1 VELRRQIGIIRARLP
16 ILIACIVLAGGVA
29 YLITSQLPK
38 VYEAK
43 ATIVVG
49 QSLSGLNPDYNQL
62 LASQRL
68 SKTYATVATT
78 RSILE
83 KVISQLGLAV
93 SVDDLHARVV
103 ADIPQNDT
111 LLTITARDSDPDRA
125 AAIAN
130 SMAEQLIAASPS
142 IQGHQLDVQASIE
155 ADLKATQ
162 EQITTTQGQVEAL
175 TAITERT
182 ALQESQ
188 LQTLEG
194 RLVTLRSTYAA
205 LLSYSSGNASN
216 LLTVL
221 DPAVSSN
228 IPVAPR
234 PLLYTVIASILAL
247 LLVGGILFLREYLDD
262 RIKTPED
269 IQAAVGLSTL
279 GSVARMKGDGGRK
292 EMYRLATL
300 LHPRSSAAEA
310 YRTLRA
316 NTEFVSL
323 DAPIR
328 ILLVTSSMP
337 GEGKT
342 VTAANLAVAFAQAGR
357 RVVLVDADLRKPG
370 VHIIFD
376 LPNAHGFT
384 TLLRRDEASLAVAH
398 ETEQANLRVMT
409 SGPLPPNPAE
419 LLGSDRM
426 RAIVDRLATEGD
438 LIIFD
443 GPPLHG
449 VTDSAILS
457 SVADGTLLV
466 VDAGTTRRGSIRE
479 ASEVLARAGAHVF
492 GAVLNRIPRR
502 AEDEAEVYGGYF
514 SSEVGPDDVASAPKK
529 APVG

>member
-1 VELRRQIGIIRARLP
+1 VELRRQIGIIRAGFPILVASVVLAAGVAFLISSRLP
-16 ILIACIVLAGGVA
+16 KI
-29 YLITSQLPK
+29 
-38 VYEAK
+38 YEAK
-43 ATIVVG
+43 ATIIVG

-68 SKTYATVATT
+68 SMTYATVATT

-83 KVISQLGLAV
+83 KVISQLGLDMGV
-93 SVDDLHARVV
+93 EELRGSVV
-103 ADIPQNDT
+103 ADIPQSDT
-111 LLTITARDSDPDRA
+111 LLRITARDGDPSRA

-130 SMAEQLIAASPS
+130 TVADQLIAASPT
-142 IQGHQLDVQASIE
+142 IQGHQLDVQASVE

-162 EQITTTQGQVEAL
+162 EQISTTQRQVEAL
-175 TAITERT
+175 TAISGRT
-182 ALQESQ
+182 ALQEGQ

-205 LLSYSSGNASN
+205 LLAYSSGSASN

-221 DPAVSSN
+221 DRAVASN
-228 IPVAPR
+228 VPVAPR
-234 PLLYTVIASILAL
+234 PLLNTGIAAVLAL
-247 LLVGGILFLREYLDD
+247 LLVGGILFLRDYLDD
-262 RIKTPED
+262 RIKTAED
-269 IQAAVGLSTL
+269 IQVAIGLPTL
-279 GSVARMKGDGGRK
+279 GSVARMKGDRGRK

-316 NTEFVSL
+316 NTEFMSL

-328 ILLVTSSMP
+328 ILLVTSATP

-357 RVVLVDADLRKPG
+357 QVVLIDADLRKPG

-376 LPNAHGFT
+376 LPNEHGFT
-384 TLLRRDEASLAVAH
+384 TLLRRDDATLDVAH
-398 ETEQANLRVMT
+398 ITEQGNLRVIT

-419 LLGSDRM
+419 LLSSSRM
-426 RAIVDRLATEGD
+426 RATMERLAADGD
-438 LIIFD
+438 LIILD

-466 VDAGTTRRGSIRE
+466 VDAGKTRRGSIRE

-502 AEDEAEVYGGYF
+502 AQDEVEPYGGYF
-514 SSEVGPDDVASAPKK
+514 SSEVSADDVASASKK
-529 APVG
+529 APVA

>member
-1 VELRRQIGIIRARLP
+1 VELRRHFGIFRAGLP
-16 ILIACIVLAGGVA
+16 ILIASVVLAGGIA

-68 SKTYATVATT
+68 STTYATVATT

-83 KVISQLGLAV
+83 KVISQLGLEM
-93 SVDDLHARVV
+93 SVDELRGSVV
-103 ADIPQNDT
+103 ADIPQSDT
-111 LLTITARDSDPDRA
+111 LLRITARDSDPSRA

-130 SMAEQLIAASPS
+130 SVTDQLIAASPS

-162 EQITTTQGQVEAL
+162 EQISTTQRQVEAL
-175 TAITERT
+175 TAIAERT
-182 ALQESQ
+182 ALQEGQ

-194 RLVTLRSTYAA
+194 RLVTLRSTYAG

-216 LLTVL
+216 QLTVL
-221 DPAVSSN
+221 DRAVASN
-228 IPVAPR
+228 VPVAPR
-234 PLLYTVIASILAL
+234 PLLYTVIAAILGL
-247 LLVGGILFLREYLDD
+247 LLVGGILFLRGYLDD
-262 RIKTPED
+262 SIKTAED
-269 IQAAVGLSTL
+269 IQLSVGLPTL
-279 GSVARMKGDGGRK
+279 GSVVRMKGDRGRK
-292 EMYRLATL
+292 EMYRLVTL

-328 ILLVTSSMP
+328 ILLVTSAMP

-357 RVVLVDADLRKPG
+357 QVVLIDTDLRKPG

-384 TLLRRDEASLAVAH
+384 TLLRHGDAKLDVANA
-398 ETEQANLRVMT
+398 TEQANLRVIT

-419 LLGSDRM
+419 LLSSNRM
-426 RAIVDRLATEGD
+426 RATLDRLAADGD
-438 LIIFD
+438 LIILD
-443 GPPLHG
+443 GPPLQG
-449 VTDSAILS
+449 VTDAAILS

-466 VDAGTTRRGSIRE
+466 VDSTKTRRGSIRE
-479 ASEVLARAGAHVF
+479 ASEVLGRAGAHVF

-502 AEDEAEVYGGYF
+502 AQDEAEPYGGYF
-514 SSEVGPDDVASAPKK
+514 NSEVGAEDVASAPKK
-529 APVG
+529 APSA